1 MKRRL
6 KIIVVGAGIGG
17 LAAARA
23 LALRGHQV
31 ELHEQAAQLGE
42 VGAGLQ
48 LGPNAV
54 KVLYALGLREELHR
68 VACAPDC
75 TATLRWDDGAFV
87 HHEPFQEAFAQYGA
101 PYLVAHRADLHDLL
115 MRAVDPAA
123 IHRSRR
129 CLSVASTA
137 KGAVARFAGG
147 PDAEGDV
154 VIGADGIHSAVR
166 DALWGETTARYTH
179 YLGWRGVLPMEQAL
193 AAMDDDNLR
202 ALHRKDVVMWRSPNG
217 TALFYPL
224 RAGKLIN
231 VFAGK
236 FTDEWADESWTV
248 PSTRAEMIAAFE
260 GWHPTLRR
268 VLGLVEDVYKWAF
281 FDREPLPQWS
291 KGNASLLGDAAHAM
305 MPTLAQGAAITIEDG
320 YVLAR
325 CLDTHERPA
334 RALAAYEAERI
345 GRAHKVQLMSRRQ
358 FDDNRKIP
366 RPPPLSRSW
375 IYEYDATSPDA
386 TAPEQTLRAPLSNA
400 R

>member
-1 MKRRL
+1 MTRRL
-6 KIIVVGAGIGG
+6 KVIVIGAGIGG

-31 ELHEQAAQLGE
+31 ELHERSAQLGE

-54 KVLYALGLREELHR
+54 KILYALGLKDELHR

-87 HHEPFQEAFAQYGA
+87 HHEHFQDAFAQYGA
-101 PYLVAHRADLHDLL
+101 PYLVAHRADLHGLL
-115 MRAVDPAA
+115 MRSVDPAA
-123 IHRSRR
+123 IHVSRR
-129 CLSVASTA
+129 CMSASSTS
-137 KGAVARFAGG
+137 KGAVAHFADGRA
-147 PDAEGDV
+147 AEGDV
-154 VIGADGIHSAVR
+154 VIGADGIHSVVR

-179 YLGWRGVLPMEQAL
+179 YLGWRGILPMEQAL

-202 ALHRKDVVMWRSPNG
+202 TLHRKDVVMWRSPTG

-231 VFAGK
+231 VFAGR

-248 PSTRAEMIAAFE
+248 PSTPAEMIAAFE
-260 GWHPTLRR
+260 GWHPTLLR
-268 VLGLVEDVYKWAF
+268 VLNLVEECYKWAF
-281 FDREPLPQWS
+281 FDRDPLPRWS
-291 KGNASLLGDAAHAM
+291 KDHITLMGDAAHAM
-305 MPTLAQGAAITIEDG
+305 MPTLAQGAAITIEDA

-325 CLDTHERPA
+325 CLDSHAQPTQ
-334 RALAAYEAERI
+334 ALAAYEAERI
-345 GRAHKVQLMSRRQ
+345 GRAHKAQLMSRRQ
-358 FDDNRKIP
+358 FDDNRKVP

-375 IYEYDATSPDA
+375 IYEYDATAEAPAQDA
-386 TAPEQTLRAPLSNA
+386 ASA
-400 R
+400 

>member
-6 KIIVVGAGIGG
+6 KVIVIGAGIGG

-23 LALRGHQV
+23 LSLRGHEV
-31 ELHEQAAQLGE
+31 ELHERVVDQRE

-54 KVLYALGLREELHR
+54 KVLYALGLKDELHR

-75 TATLRWDDGAFV
+75 TATLRWDDASFT
-87 HHEPFQEAFAQYGA
+87 HHEQFQGAFAQYGA
-101 PYLVAHRADLHDLL
+101 PYLVAHRADLHGLL
-115 MRAVDPAA
+115 RASIDDSKIRFSSPCTSATTTARGAA
-123 IHRSRR
+123 
-129 CLSVASTA
+129 AY
-137 KGAVARFAGG
+137 FANGTQ
-147 PDAEGDV
+147 AEGDV

-166 DALWGETTARYTH
+166 DSVWDKTTPRYTH
-179 YLGWRGVLPMEQAL
+179 YLGWRGILPMETAL
-193 AAMDDDNLR
+193 AAMDDENLV
-202 ALHRKDVVMWRSPNG
+202 ALHRKDVVMWRSPTG

-260 GWHPTLRR
+260 GWHPTLLR
-268 VLGLVEDVYKWAF
+268 VLGLVDEVYKWAF

-291 KGNASLLGDAAHAM
+291 QGNVSLMGDAAHPM
-305 MPTLAQGAAITIEDG
+305 MPTLAQGAAITIEDAF
-320 YVLAR
+320 VLAR
-325 CLDTHERPA
+325 SLDRDSANPA
-334 RALAAYEAERI
+334 TALATYEAERI
-345 GRAHKVQLMSRRQ
+345 GRAHKAQLMSRRQ

-375 IYEYDATSPDA
+375 IYEYDATAEPADEDA
-386 TAPEQTLRAPLSNA
+386 ATGAAIG
-400 R
+400 